1 MKSFFDALEEA
12 TIPIHEMS
20 KEELALFV
28 EATESGELYLYEGEF
43 LPEKTRSWLKAVRAR
58 N

>member
-1 MKSFFDALEEA
+1 MKSFFETLEEA

-20 KEELALFV
+20 AAELALFV
-28 EATESGELYLYEGEF
+28 KATETGEIDLYEGEF
-43 LPEKTRSWLKAVRAR
+43 FPEKTRNWLKAVRAR